1 MNNRKQAMQKPPPG
15 IVFIE
20 DYLSEDGKEQIAG
33 IATRLGLIPSSYR
46 KWRMAGKGPL
56 TFMLGKRVAARIE
69 DVDAWVAEQYRAGVE
84 PSEDER
90 PPEPL
95 VPTQQRRARRQPV
108 TAGR

>member
-1 MNNRKQAMQKPPPG
+1 
-15 IVFIE
+15 
-20 DYLSEDGKEQIAG
+20 
-33 IATRLGLIPSSYR
+33 
-46 KWRMAGKGPL
+46 MAGKGPL

-95 VPTQQRRARRQPV
+95 VPTQQRHVRRQPV
-108 TAGR
+108 SAGR